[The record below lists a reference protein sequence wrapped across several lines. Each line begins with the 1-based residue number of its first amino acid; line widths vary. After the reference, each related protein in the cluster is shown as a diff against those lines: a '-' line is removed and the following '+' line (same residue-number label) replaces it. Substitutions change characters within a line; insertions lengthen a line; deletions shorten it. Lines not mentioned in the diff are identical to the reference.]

1 MGKWSIYKEIEQV
14 FVKEDIM
21 AIDTKSNTSRISS
34 GITLNAD
41 FYLRKYYRDNRDVI
55 KSSARSDFKKSELT
69 YEDSRALRRAAS
81 LLKNVDYENEKDMEN
96 SLYGS
101 VMAYVK
107 TYNNA
112 ITSGSG
118 VDNREVERSLDKIKK
133 LASKYSDEL
142 KKIGITTNKDGTLS
156 ASENLVKK
164 ADVKKV
170 EKLFS
175 SKSDF
180 AKGIEKASKKLHN
193 ATYNYLYSEMTG
205 NGLKINIQL

>member
-1 MGKWSIYKEIEQV
+1 
-14 FVKEDIM
+14 M

-156 ASENLVKK
+156 AV
-164 ADVKKV
+164 
-170 EKLFS
+170 
-175 SKSDF
+175 
-180 AKGIEKASKKLHN
+180 
-193 ATYNYLYSEMTG
+193 
-205 NGLKINIQL
+205 